1 MLQFLTARM
10 GYLAYL
16 GVLVRT
22 LLEMFP
28 LGPHS
33 YRDPR
38 VGLFT
43 AYRVHQFGQIY
54 VEESKLFSQT

>member
-1 MLQFLTARM
+1 
-10 GYLAYL
+10 
-16 GVLVRT
+16 LVQT

-43 AYRVHQFGQIY
+43 AYQVHQFGQIY
-54 VEESKLFSQT
+54 VEESKLFCQT